1 MKEYLK
7 RRKELISK
15 MPKNSLAIIF
25 GSNSLI
31 RNGDVE
37 FPFRQNSDFFYLTGF
52 EEPNAVAIIESEDS
66 GEFTIFCQDKDPSKE
81 QWEGKR
87 MGPKNC
93 EKIGAKKGFSI
104 ETFSEE
110 ISNFLI
116 NKERIY
122 YQKDLNNVLENI
134 VDINIASL
142 KKTTSRSNN
151 FVPEEVHSVDSL
163 LHLSLIHI

>member
-7 RRKELISK
+7 SRKKLITK

-52 EEPNAVAIIESEDS
+52 EEPNAVAIIESDDS

-81 QWEGKR
+81 QWEGNR
-87 MGPKNC
+87 MGPKIPR
-93 EKIGAKKGFSI
+93 KPKAP
-104 ETFSEE
+104 
-110 ISNFLI
+110 
-116 NKERIY
+116 Y
-122 YQKDLNNVLENI
+122 M
-134 VDINIASL
+134 
-142 KKTTSRSNN
+142 
-151 FVPEEVHSVDSL
+151 
-163 LHLSLIHI
+163 